1 MRAAITG
8 RVTTHHN
15 VGCSLANGPSLS
27 HGLPALIL
35 SARCLRERHEGS
47 GVATDWPPTSRLT
60 PPLPSAVEKKVSK
73 SISSCR
79 LSEDAENAAFGNREV
94 RCLVS
99 S

>member
-1 MRAAITG
+1 MI
-8 RVTTHHN
+8 
-15 VGCSLANGPSLS
+15 
-27 HGLPALIL
+27 
-35 SARCLRERHEGS
+35 
-47 GVATDWPPTSRLT
+47 
-60 PPLPSAVEKKVSK
+60 PLPSAVEKKVSK